1 MAKPLSQAITL
12 RHVVLGLT
20 RILTDQLVKHL
31 KGRVEVLVQL
41 NFVISATDRV
51 VILRKSVGSME
62 EPLVYRL
69 VLHDRKALG
78 V

>member
-1 MAKPLSQAITL
+1 MVKPLSQAITF
-12 RHVVLGLT
+12 RHMVQGLT
-20 RILTDQLVKHL
+20 RILEDQLVKHF
-31 KGRVEVLVQL
+31 KGRVEVLVPL
-41 NFVISATDRV
+41 NFVISASDRV

-69 VLHDRKALG
+69 VLPDRKALG